1 MIRLV
6 PKVQNYDWGS
16 RTALPDLCG
25 IDSPSDTPI
34 AELWYG
40 AHEMGS
46 STFLDGQRLDAQIAR
61 NPISELGENFA
72 EVNDGRLPFLVKLL
86 SAERPLS
93 LQVHPSL
100 SQARSGFSREQ
111 ASGVPIDSLKRN
123 YKDRNHKPET
133 LVALSEFSAL
143 AGFRET
149 QYTLDFLKSIRSP
162 RLHGTINTLANTPG
176 PSGTA
181 SAFNSIYRLTG
192 DELVS
197 TVLATAEAASQY
209 LETKGPSAPWSKESS
224 LMISLAKEHPNDPGS
239 LASLLLNLVVLQPGE
254 AIFLKP
260 GQLHAYL
267 RGTGIEVMAS
277 SDNVIRCGLTTK
289 HVDLDE
295 LRTIITF
302 DPTTDPRIIP
312 HHYGR
317 SSGIEQIYPTPGYEF
332 ELSRIELC
340 ARAQSYKYTPNS
352 PEILVCTSGLAQA
365 NQSDDV
371 VPVGPGQAIWIP
383 MSSEEVVISSTS
395 DATLFRT
402 RAT

>member
-1 MIRLV
+1 M
-6 PKVQNYDWGS
+6 QNYDWGS

-25 IDSPSDTPI
+25 IASPSAAPI

-61 NPISELGENFA
+61 NPINELGENFA

-100 SQARSGFSREQ
+100 SQAKSGFSREE
-111 ASGVPIDSLKRN
+111 SNGVPMDSPKRN
-123 YKDRNHKPET
+123 YKDWNHKPET

-149 QYTLDFLKSIRSP
+149 QDTLNFLKSIRSP
-162 RLHGTINTLANTPG
+162 RLHGTINTLADAPG
-176 PSGTA
+176 PSGIA
-181 SAFNSIYRLTG
+181 SAFNSIYQLTG
-192 DELVS
+192 DELKS

-209 LETKGPSAPWSKESS
+209 LKTAGPSAPWSKESK

-239 LASLLLNLVVLQPGE
+239 LASVLLNLVVLQPGQ

-267 RGTGIEVMAS
+267 CGTGIEVMSS

-289 HVDLDE
+289 HVDLEE

-302 DPTTDPRIIP
+302 DPTTDPMIIP
-312 HHYGR
+312 HHNGR
-317 SSGIEQIYPTPGYEF
+317 NGGIELIYPTPGYEF
-332 ELSRIELC
+332 KLSRIELGT
-340 ARAQSYKYTPNS
+340 RAQSYKYTPNS

-365 NQSDDV
+365 HQSGDM

-383 MSSEEVVISSTS
+383 MSSEEVLLSSTS